1 MPGAQHRDITGYLR
15 SESRVGEEDYERRAG
30 NKPLEPC
37 DRLRAEVPA
46 ALPRSRLGVDEHN
59 ALSAPGYRVSRGAH
73 AEILQRL
80 LKYVT
85 GRDRV
90 GTTHV
95 IINGGDRNRR
105 TEVRFLAPH
114 QMQRASNRNSRP
126 TPRALPVL
134 AISHLFAALAVH
146 TNADSEWM
154 IPRGRNQVLAFR

>member
-59 ALSAPGYRVSRGAH
+59 AVSATGDRVSRGSH
-73 AEILQRL
+73 AEISQRR

-85 GRDRV
+85 GRDCI

-95 IINGGDRNRR
+95 IINGVDCNRC
-105 TEVRFLAPH
+105 TEVRFLAAH
-114 QMQRASNRNSRP
+114 QMQRAIRQPIRE
-126 TPRALPVL
+126 LL
-134 AISHLFAALAVH
+134 ML
-146 TNADSEWM
+146 
-154 IPRGRNQVLAFR
+154 